1 MMNLNKKSLKKFL
14 LFLVVSVF
22 FTFLKFDTYV
32 NTRISLPNEG
42 IFFEIKPGLSFSS
55 VMKELSR
62 VSILNESTLFN
73 LYARLTKKA
82 QMIQS
87 GEYHLD
93 PPLTPLHLLDKFIT
107 GDVYLHSL
115 SIIEGTTTKDLIN
128 QLLNH
133 RSFSNE
139 EFLKEQLNFK
149 KIPGQ
154 NNKNIEGIFFPETY
168 LFPKNTP
175 ITVILEKSHKLLLKI
190 LDEEW
195 KLRDHGTSIQNPY
208 QALILASIIEKE
220 TAVADER
227 ERISGVF
234 HRRLSQQIKLQSDPT
249 VIYGIGDNFDGNIRK
264 EHLRADSPYNTY
276 TRKGLPP
283 SPISLPGRKSI
294 YAALHPSIGNEI
306 YFVSSGSGDGRH
318 IFSET
323 KKQHDLAVSEY
334 VRLQKQNLL
343 KKREPLK

>member
-1 MMNLNKKSLKKFL
+1 MNLNKESLKKFL
-14 LFLVVSVF
+14 LFLVVIVF
-22 FTFLKFDTYV
+22 FTFLKFDAYV
-32 NTRISLPNEG
+32 NTRTNLPNEG
-42 IFFEIKPGLSFSS
+42 IFFEIKPGSSFSS
-55 VMKELSR
+55 VMNELSKL
-62 VSILNESTLFN
+62 SIVDESTLFN

-87 GEYHLD
+87 GEYHLN
-93 PPLTPLHLLDKFIT
+93 PPLTPLHLLDKFVT

-133 RSFSNE
+133 KYFNNE
-139 EFLKEQLNFK
+139 KFIKEQLKFK
-149 KIPGQ
+149 KISGQ

-175 ITVILEKSHKLLLKI
+175 ITVILENSHNLLLKI

-195 KLRDHGTSIQNPY
+195 KLRDHGILIQNPY

-220 TAVADER
+220 SAITDER
-227 ERISGVF
+227 EKISGVF
-234 HRRLSQQIKLQSDPT
+234 HRRLSQEMKLQSDPT
-249 VIYGIGDNFDGNIRK
+249 VIYGIGDNFDGDIKK
-264 EHLRADSPYNTY
+264 EHLRTDTPYNTY

-283 SPISLPGRKSI
+283 SPISLPGRESI
-294 YAALHPSIGNEI
+294 YAALHPSLGNEI

-323 KKQHDLAVSEY
+323 KEQHDIAVSEY
-334 VRLQKQNLL
+334 VRLQKENSL

>member
-1 MMNLNKKSLKKFL
+1 M

-133 RSFSNE
+133 RFFSNE

-154 NNKNIEGIFFPETY
+154 NNNNIEGIFFPETY

-175 ITVILEKSHKLLLKI
+175 IIVILEKSHNLLLKI

-220 TAVADER
+220 TALADER
-227 ERISGVF
+227 ERVSGVF

-264 EHLRADSPYNTY
+264 EHLRSDSPYNTY

-334 VRLQKQNLL
+334 VRLQKENLL

>member
-1 MMNLNKKSLKKFL
+1 MNLNKESLKKFL
-14 LFLVVSVF
+14 LFLVVIVF

-32 NTRISLPNEG
+32 NTRTNLPNEG
-42 IFFEIKPGLSFSS
+42 IFFEIKPGSSFSS
-55 VMKELSR
+55 VINELSR
-62 VSILNESTLFN
+62 LSILNESTLFN

-87 GEYHLD
+87 GEYHLN
-93 PPLTPLHLLDKFIT
+93 PPLTPLHLLDKFVT

-133 RSFSNE
+133 KSFNNE

-149 KIPGQ
+149 KISGQ

-175 ITVILEKSHKLLLKI
+175 ITVILENSHNLLLKI

-195 KLRDHGTSIQNPY
+195 RLRDHGILIQNPY

-220 TAVADER
+220 SAIADER
-227 ERISGVF
+227 EKISGVF
-234 HRRLSQQIKLQSDPT
+234 HRRLSQEMKLQSDPT
-249 VIYGIGDNFDGNIRK
+249 VIYGIGDNFDGDIKK

-283 SPISLPGRKSI
+283 SPISLPGRESI
-294 YAALHPSIGNEI
+294 YAALHPSMGNEI

-323 KKQHDLAVSEY
+323 KKQHDIAVSEY
-334 VRLQKQNLL
+334 VRLQKENSL
-343 KKREPLK
+343 KKRELLK